1 MFRESSRNIEE
12 LKNTTSHIDDIIY
25 AMEQQSGKF

>member
-1 MFRESSRNIEE
+1 MFRESSRNMEG
-12 LKNTTSHIDDIIY
+12 LKSTTPHIDDIIY